1 VIDIQI
7 FRNYSDSYQEN
18 NRPTNAVIRKESVM
32 KELLKSV
39 VYTGIGAAFLTKEK
53 IEELK
58 DDFVKQGKIGQDEG
72 KRFVD
77 ELIQKTE
84 AVKDSLDL
92 KITQIVEA
100 KIKQLNIV
108 TTDDFSDL
116 RRQVEELQIALNKD
130 PDV

>member
-1 VIDIQI
+1 M
-7 FRNYSDSYQEN
+7 
-18 NRPTNAVIRKESVM
+18 PTNPITRKESVM
-32 KELLKSV
+32 KELLKNV

-58 DDFVKQGKIGQDEG
+58 DDFVRQGKIGQDEG

-77 ELIQKTE
+77 ELVQKTD

-108 TTDDFSDL
+108 TTDDLADL
-116 RRQVEELQIALNKD
+116 RRQVEELQVALNKN
-130 PDV
+130 PDD

>member
-1 VIDIQI
+1 VIDIHI
-7 FRNYSDSYQEN
+7 SRNYSDIYQEY
-18 NRPTNAVIRKESVM
+18 NRAINSVTRKESVM

-58 DDFVKQGKIGQDEG
+58 DDFIKQGKIGQDEG

-77 ELIQKTE
+77 ELVQKTE
-84 AVKDSLDL
+84 DVKDSLDL

-100 KIKQLNIV
+100 KIKQLSIV
-108 TTDDFSDL
+108 TTDDFADL
-116 RRQVEELQIALNKD
+116 RRQVEELQVALNKD